1 MSVVAPTEPIREQSV
16 ADVQHPTPVIGR
28 AWLVSPWFDA
38 LFVANVCWPLLLL
51 PGWLGGFHAHAG
63 VQFWQI
69 YFITTPHRWIT
80 LLLVFG
86 DRQRFVERRGL
97 FLTIA
102 AGVVLATALIRTTA
116 GALVCLLTIDYIW
129 NAWHFA
135 AQHHGIFKIYRRLAV
150 RNSGE
155 TVQKILMRAFLCYVP
170 LRVAGWSWAYPA
182 LDRALQQFDWV
193 AALVP
198 LILLG
203 IAASQFRWSD
213 RGGLLYLTSVS
224 TLFLSLLF
232 AVHFERPDL
241 VLLLATASALFHAI
255 EYLAVVSWSVT
266 GSKTRAG
273 WRSALGWLAPR
284 WWLALATFAVVLGL
298 TDWMFQ
304 HQRMQ
309 FWIAINVMVA
319 FLHYAYDG
327 IIWKRRRQSSPA

>member
-1 MSVVAPTEPIREQSV
+1 MSVVVPAEPTRQDV
-16 ADVQHPTPVIGR
+16 ADTPSPIAPAGR

-51 PGWLGGFHAHAG
+51 PGLLGGFHAHAG

-86 DRQRFVERRGL
+86 DRERFVERRGI

-102 AGVVLATALIRTTA
+102 AGVVLTTLLIRATAGTL
-116 GALVCLLTIDYIW
+116 LCLLTIDYIW

-135 AQHHGIFKIYRRLAV
+135 AQHHGIFRIYGRLAGRSSGDAV
-150 RNSGE
+150 R
-155 TVQKILMRAFLCYVP
+155 KILMRGFLCYVP
-170 LRVAGWSWAYPA
+170 MRVAGWSWAYPA
-182 LDRALQQFDWV
+182 LDTVLQQLDWV
-193 AALVP
+193 AALAP
-198 LILLG
+198 LMLLG
-203 IAASQFRWSD
+203 SAVSGFRWGD
-213 RGGLLYLTSVS
+213 RGGLLYLASVS

-232 AVHFERPDL
+232 AVHFARPDL

-266 GSKTRAG
+266 SPQRHAERRG
-273 WRSALGWLAPR
+273 ALGWLTPR

-298 TDWMFQ
+298 TDWMFK

-309 FWIAINVMVA
+309 FWIAINVVVA
-319 FLHYAYDG
+319 FL
-327 IIWKRRRQSSPA
+327 